1 MQNILRLVYNNFME
15 QKSLVEYDDEKR
27 VGETARELGIAKTIL
42 IEESLK
48 NAMLLA
54 RLLESK
60 NEISPAAHR
69 IIQSTFL
76 DAMKTIKLAEE
87 QQSTTISIKHGL
99 SELSDSEL
107 DRIIDGG

>member
-1 MQNILRLVYNNFME
+1 MQNTQHIVYNLSME
-15 QKSLVEYDDEKR
+15 QRSLVEYDDEKR
-27 VGETARELGIAKTIL
+27 VNETARELGLAKTFL
-42 IEESLK
+42 IKESLK

-60 NEISPAAHR
+60 NEISPASHR

-87 QQSTTISIKHGL
+87 QNVATITIKHGL

-107 DRIIDGG
+107 DRIINGG